1 MRDEIRPS
9 SEIDAYCTKCRMVT
23 NHRVVAIHDG
33 VIKRVIC
40 LTCDGQHNYR
50 PPPGQKAV
58 KTGRAKRIKKDLRR
72 SRTVMP
78 EAFEKWLA
86 MKETLVDDPR
96 PYDMSGDFQVDEAI
110 RHGTFGLGFVTKILS
125 DRKMEVMF
133 EKEIKTLAMNYQ
145 RK

>member
-1 MRDEIRPS
+1 
-9 SEIDAYCTKCRMVT
+9 
-23 NHRVVAIHDG
+23 VAIHEG

-50 PPPGQKAV
+50 PPPGQKAL

-86 MKETLVDDPR
+86 MKEALVAEAR
-96 PYDMSGDFQVDEAI
+96 PYNMTGGYQVDEAI
-110 RHGTFGLGFVTKILS
+110 EHSKFGLGFVTKILT
-125 DRKMEVMF
+125 DQKMEVMF